1 MLAFIMAASART
13 SANPQLTGRP
23 AIEDVGEDEDQAA
36 LAVQTGFA
44 RQRMCQMLEEKA
56 LNLAEE
62 KSLRQQ
68 ASLARVIG
76 LTFGL
81 KLICCG
87 NASIAEQSAIRKA
100 LNAAVLE
107 IAQAPALLPEGVTV
121 TDVGMTLLAAVF
133 SGAWPLPLTLL
144 TGPDA
149 LGAFREGENPD
160 LCHADI
166 EELLGEETATILDQ
180 APDAAAFK
188 TAVAQCTQTLQIIS
202 VCQLAMIG
210 ATRFFATK
218 VASRASDSRR
228 DSLTLQ
234 ARPGDGRWTPTR
246 SVARSTCSRP
256 CCRTRATMRR
266 RSCPASTPRC
276 RSPA

>member
-1 MLAFIMAASART
+1 MMLAFIMAASART

-133 SGAWPLPLTLL
+133 SGA
-144 TGPDA
+144 
-149 LGAFREGENPD
+149 
-160 LCHADI
+160 
-166 EELLGEETATILDQ
+166 
-180 APDAAAFK
+180 
-188 TAVAQCTQTLQIIS
+188 
-202 VCQLAMIG
+202 
-210 ATRFFATK
+210 
-218 VASRASDSRR
+218 
-228 DSLTLQ
+228 
-234 ARPGDGRWTPTR
+234 
-246 SVARSTCSRP
+246 
-256 CCRTRATMRR
+256 
-266 RSCPASTPRC
+266 
-276 RSPA
+276 